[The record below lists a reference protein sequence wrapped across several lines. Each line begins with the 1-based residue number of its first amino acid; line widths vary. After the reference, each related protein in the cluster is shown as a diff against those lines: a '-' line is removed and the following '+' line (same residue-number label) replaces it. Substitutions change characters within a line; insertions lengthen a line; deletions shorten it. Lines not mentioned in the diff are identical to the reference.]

1 MIIKKPS
8 TKNKTRVNDYI
19 RVSEV
24 RLIDAQG
31 EQVGIVNTN
40 EARDRAKEVSLDLVE
55 VSPNAVPPVCKIMDF
70 GKYLYEIKQQK
81 KEAKKKQKKTQVK
94 TIKYRPG
101 TEEGDY
107 QIKFRNLVKFLDN
120 GDKVKVSIWFR
131 GREMQHREL
140 GMEMLDRIEK
150 DTEEF
155 ANVEQKAKM
164 EGRQLGMMLAPKSK
178 KK

>member
-1 MIIKKPS
+1 MIG
-8 TKNKTRVNDYI
+8 VD
-19 RVSEV
+19 
-24 RLIDAQG
+24 G
-31 EQVGIVNTN
+31 EQVGVVNTN
-40 EARDRAKEVSLDLVE
+40 KAREMAEDAGLDLVE
-55 VSPNAVPPVCKIMDF
+55 VSPNAKPPVCKIMDF
-70 GKYLYEIKQQK
+70 GKFLYEQK
-81 KEAKKKQKKTQVK
+81 KQKSDAKKKQKKTTVK

-107 QIKFRNLVKFLDN
+107 QIKFRNLVKFIEN

-164 EGRQLGMMLAPKSK
+164 EGRQLGMMLAPQSK

>member
-1 MIIKKPS
+1 
-8 TKNKTRVNDYI
+8 
-19 RVSEV
+19 
-24 RLIDAQG
+24 LIDAKG
-31 EQVGIVNTN
+31 EQLGIVNI
-40 EARDRAKEVSLDLVE
+40 DIAKQKATDAELDLVE
-55 VSPNAVPPVCKIMDF
+55 VSPNARPPVCKIMDF
-70 GKYLYEIKQQK
+70 GKFLYELKQQK
-81 KEAKKKQKKTQVK
+81 KEIKKKQKRNMVK

-131 GREMQHREL
+131 GREMQHKEL

-150 DTEEF
+150 DTQEF
-155 ANVEQKAKM
+155 ANVEQKAKL

>member
-1 MIIKKPS
+1 MID
-8 TKNKTRVNDYI
+8 TK
-19 RVSEV
+19 
-24 RLIDAQG
+24 G
-31 EQVGIVNTN
+31 EQLGIVNI
-40 EARDRAKEVSLDLVE
+40 DIAKKKAMDAELDLVE
-55 VSPNAVPPVCKIMDF
+55 VSPNAQPPVCKIMDF
-70 GKYLYEIKQQK
+70 GKFLYELKQQK
-81 KEAKKKQKKTQVK
+81 KETKKKQKRNMVK

-131 GREMQHREL
+131 GREMQHKEL

-150 DTEEF
+150 DTQEF
-155 ANVEQKAKM
+155 ANVEQKAKL

>member
-1 MIIKKPS
+1 M
-8 TKNKTRVNDYI
+8 
-19 RVSEV
+19 SEV
-24 RLIDAQG
+24 RLIIANGDQAG
-31 EQVGIVNTN
+31 VVSISK
-40 EARDRAKEVSLDLVE
+40 AKETAASAGLDLVE
-55 VSPNAVPPVCKIMDF
+55 VSPNAKPPVCKIMDF
-70 GKYLYEIKQQK
+70 GKFLYAQK
-81 KEAKKKQKKTQVK
+81 KQLSDQKKRQKKTQVK

-131 GREMQHREL
+131 GREMQHKEL
-140 GMEMLDRIEK
+140 GMEMLDRIEE
-150 DTEEF
+150 DTQEF

-178 KK
+178 KR

>member
-1 MIIKKPS
+1 MIDSK
-8 TKNKTRVNDYI
+8 
-19 RVSEV
+19 
-24 RLIDAQG
+24 G
-31 EQVGIVNTN
+31 EQAGILTTADAL
-40 EARDRAKEVSLDLVE
+40 EMAKSDGLDLVE
-55 VSPNAVPPVCKIMDF
+55 VSPNAKPPVCKVMDF
-70 GKYLYEIKQQK
+70 GKFQYELKKQLSDQ
-81 KEAKKKQKKTQVK
+81 KKKQKKTSVK

-178 KK
+178 KR

>member
-1 MIIKKPS
+1 M
-8 TKNKTRVNDYI
+8 
-19 RVSEV
+19 
-24 RLIDAQG
+24 
-31 EQVGIVNTN
+31 
-40 EARDRAKEVSLDLVE
+40 AKEASLDLVE
-55 VSPNAVPPVCKIMDF
+55 VSPNAEPPVCKIMDF
-70 GKYLYEIKQQK
+70 GKFLYEQK
-81 KEAKKKQKKTQVK
+81 KLLSDQKKKQKKNTVK

-107 QIKFRNLVKFLDN
+107 QIKFRNLVKFLEN

-131 GREMQHREL
+131 GREMQHKEL

-150 DTEEF
+150 DCEEF

-164 EGRQLGMMLAPKSK
+164 EGRQLGMMLSPKSK

>member
-1 MIIKKPS
+1 
-8 TKNKTRVNDYI
+8 
-19 RVSEV
+19 V
-24 RLIDAQG
+24 RTIDSKG
-31 EQVGIVNTN
+31 EQAGVLSTA
-40 EARDRAKEVSLDLVE
+40 EALKIAEDAGLDLVE
-55 VSPNAVPPVCKIMDF
+55 VSPNAEPPVCKVMDF
-70 GKYLYEIKQQK
+70 GKYQYAQK
-81 KEAKKKQKKTQVK
+81 KQLSDQKKKQKKTTVK

-140 GMEMLDRIEK
+140 GMDMLDRIEK

-178 KK
+178 KG

>member
-1 MIIKKPS
+1 M
-8 TKNKTRVNDYI
+8 
-19 RVSEV
+19 
-24 RLIDAQG
+24 IDAKG
-31 EQVGIVNTN
+31 EQLGIVNI
-40 EARDRAKEVSLDLVE
+40 DIAKQKATQAELDLVE
-55 VSPNAVPPVCKIMDF
+55 VSPNAQPPVCKIMDF
-70 GKYLYEIKQQK
+70 GKFLYELKQQK
-81 KEAKKKQKKTQVK
+81 KEAKKKQKRNTVK

-101 TEEGDY
+101 TEESDY
-107 QIKFRNLVKFLDN
+107 QIKFKNLVKFLDN

-131 GREMQHREL
+131 GREIQHKEL

-155 ANVEQKAKM
+155 ANVEQKAKL

>member
-1 MIIKKPS
+1 MADDI
-8 TKNKTRVNDYI
+8 
-19 RVSEV
+19 
-24 RLIDAQG
+24 G
-31 EQVGIVNTN
+31 
-40 EARDRAKEVSLDLVE
+40 LDLVE
-55 VSPNAVPPVCKIMDF
+55 VSPNAEPPVCKIMDF
-70 GKYLYEIKQQK
+70 GKFQYEQK
-81 KEAKKKQKKTQVK
+81 KHLTDAKKKQKKTTVK

-140 GMEMLDRIEK
+140 GMQMLDRIEK

-178 KK
+178 K

>member
-1 MIIKKPS
+1 MIDSK
-8 TKNKTRVNDYI
+8 
-19 RVSEV
+19 
-24 RLIDAQG
+24 G
-31 EQVGIVNTN
+31 EQAGILTTLAALKMAE
-40 EARDRAKEVSLDLVE
+40 EAGLDLVE
-55 VSPNAVPPVCKIMDF
+55 VSPNAEIPVCKVMDF
-70 GKYLYEIKQQK
+70 GKYRYEQK
-81 KEAKKKQKKTQVK
+81 KQLSDQKKKQKKTTVK

-120 GDKVKVSIWFR
+120 GDKVKVSVWFR

-140 GMEMLDRIEK
+140 GMAMLDRIEK

>member
-1 MIIKKPS
+1 MAA
-8 TKNKTRVNDYI
+8 
-19 RVSEV
+19 
-24 RLIDAQG
+24 DA
-31 EQVGIVNTN
+31 
-40 EARDRAKEVSLDLVE
+40 RLDLVE
-55 VSPNAVPPVCKIMDF
+55 VSPNAEPPVCKIMDF
-70 GKYLYEIKQQK
+70 GKFVYEQK
-81 KEAKKKQKKTQVK
+81 KQLSEQKKKQKKATVK

-107 QIKFRNLVKFLDN
+107 QIKFKNLVKFLDN
-120 GDKVKVSIWFR
+120 GDKVKVGIWFR